1 MYIFREFLYT
11 NLYYSLFETAVEV
24 IILGLD
30 WATALVE
37 NIFFTPGNIN
47 SDQKGIM
54 VPVNI

>member
-1 MYIFREFLYT
+1 MYLLFLYT

-37 NIFFTPGNIN
+37 IIFYTPGNIN
-47 SDQKGIM
+47 SDQKGII

>member
-1 MYIFREFLYT
+1 MYLFREFLYT

-24 IILGLD
+24 IILD
-30 WATALVE
+30 WASALVE

-47 SDQKGIM
+47 SDQKGII